1 MRRRWSIRGN
11 RRSAG
16 AKKNVDCWAVGE
28 RGGEGII
35 YSECNPLDERSC
47 KERYEKWAPQPLL
60 LFVNGD
66 ELHP

>member
-35 YSECNPLDERSC
+35 YSECNPWTKGVAKSDMRSGHHSHC
-47 KERYEKWAPQPLL
+47 CYL
-60 LFVNGD
+60 
-66 ELHP
+66 